1 MKIFISILLISLSL
15 FAKDMT
21 SSEVYGQ
28 VMLIEEEM
36 DFLLDHYKVVHHHHK
51 DGEKIT
57 HVTVELRPRDVWQK
71 TYEIMIKINI
81 LRSRFG
87 LENIEPVNISPVTFL
102 NPDMV
107 YGQTQRILTE
117 LSIFKMR
124 EYIVSPVFKKQE
136 FKDKVPLDV
145 FNALY
150 HVSVLLDELNG
161 AQISLSFSYGETL
174 RINDDIT
181 SVLQYLN
188 IEDNTIPQI
197 KNPSATPTDILN
209 NSILLLEKIKQLQIL
224 AGIAVVDFS
233 QFKKA
238 EAKERDVFEISEMV
252 LAELQTIKAYLG
264 IKTITPAA
272 IQYEGKTA
280 AEVNQLVS
288 WNLRKLNLI
297 QSLKKGEK

>member
-1 MKIFISILLISLSL
+1 
-15 FAKDMT
+15 
-21 SSEVYGQ
+21 
-28 VMLIEEEM
+28 MLIEEEM

>member
-15 FAKDMT
+15 FAKEMT
-21 SSEVYGQ
+21 SSEVYSQ
-28 VMLIEEEM
+28 VMLIEEEVE
-36 DFLLDHYKVVHHHHK
+36 FLLDHYKVVHHHHK
-51 DGEKIT
+51 DAEKIA
-57 HVTVELRPRDVWQK
+57 HVTVELRPRNVWQK
-71 TYEIMIKINI
+71 TYEIMIKINL

-87 LENIEPVNISPVTFL
+87 LETIEPVNMSPVLNL
-102 NPDMV
+102 NPSLV

-124 EYIVSPVFKKQE
+124 EGIITPVFKKQE
-136 FKDKVPLDV
+136 FKDKIPMDV

-150 HVSVLLDELNG
+150 HISILFDELNG
-161 AQISLSFSYGETL
+161 AEMPLSFSYGQAL

-181 SVLQYLN
+181 FVLEHLN
-188 IEDNTIPQI
+188 IEDNTIPEI
-197 KNPSATPTDILN
+197 KNLSATPMDVLN

-238 EAKERDVFEISEMV
+238 EVKERDVFEISQMV
-252 LAELQTIKAYLG
+252 LAELQTLKAYVG

-272 IQYEGKTA
+272 TQYEGKTA
-280 AEVNQLVS
+280 AEVNQLMS

-297 QSLKKGEK
+297 QSLKKGGE

>member
-28 VMLIEEEM
+28 VMLIEEEL
-36 DFLLDHYKVVHHHHK
+36 DFLLDHYKVLHHHHK
-51 DGEKIT
+51 DGEKMT

-81 LRSRFG
+81 LRNKFG
-87 LENIEPVNISPVTFL
+87 LPTIEPINMSPVL
-102 NPDMV
+102 SLSPNLV
-107 YGQTQRILTE
+107 YEQTQRILTE
-117 LSIFKMR
+117 LSIFKTR
-124 EYIVSPVFKKQE
+124 EGIASSVLKKQE

-161 AQISLSFSYGETL
+161 AEIPFSFSYGETL
-174 RINDDIT
+174 RIYDDIT
-181 SVLQYLN
+181 SVLQHLN
-188 IEDNTIPQI
+188 IEDNTIPEI
-197 KNPSATPTDILN
+197 KNFSATPTDILN
-209 NSILLLEKIKQLQIL
+209 NGILLLEKIKQLQIL

-233 QFKKA
+233 EFKKA
-238 EAKERDVFEISEMV
+238 EAGERDVFEISQMV
-252 LAELQTIKAYLG
+252 LAEFQTIKAYVG

-272 IQYEGKTA
+272 TQYEGKTV
-280 AEVNQLVS
+280 AEVNQLMS
-288 WNLRKLNLI
+288 WNLRKINLI
-297 QSLKKGEK
+297 QSLNKGGK

>member
-1 MKIFISILLISLSL
+1 MKIFIFILLISLSL
-15 FAKDMT
+15 FAKEMT

-28 VMLIEEEM
+28 VMLIEEEVE
-36 DFLLDHYKVVHHHHK
+36 FLLDHYKVVHHHNK
-51 DGEKIT
+51 NSENIT
-57 HVTVELRPRDVWQK
+57 HITAELRPRNVWQK

-81 LRSRFG
+81 LRNRFG
-87 LENIEPVNISPVTFL
+87 LETNEPVNTSPVLNL
-102 NPDMV
+102 NPNMV

-124 EYIVSPVFKKQE
+124 EDIVSPVFKKQE
-136 FKDKVPLDV
+136 FKNKVPLDV

-161 AQISLSFSYGETL
+161 AEISLSFSYGETL
-174 RINDDIT
+174 RIYDDIT
-181 SVLQYLN
+181 SVLQHLN
-188 IEDNTIPQI
+188 IEDNTIPEI
-197 KNPSATPTDILN
+197 KNPSATPTDALN

-252 LAELQTIKAYLG
+252 LAELQTIKAFVG
-264 IKTITPAA
+264 VKTITHAA
-272 IQYEGKTA
+272 TQYEGKTA
-280 AEVNQLVS
+280 AEVNQLMS

-297 QSLKKGEK
+297 QSLKRGGE